1 METNKHVDLVAEA
14 EQIII
19 NCMEKPPDS
28 IHAYLAEP
36 IIWGYKSKFE
46 ENHKLKKLYS
56 KFRYD
61 FMLYIFMFAACI
73 ALAAIFTLGLLGRG

>member
-1 METNKHVDLVAEA
+1 METNNHVDLVAEA

-19 NCMEKPPDS
+19 TYMAKSPDS

-46 ENHKLKKLYS
+46 ENHKPKKLHV
-56 KFRYD
+56 KFRFD
-61 FMLYIFMFAACI
+61 FMLYVLMFAACI
-73 ALAAIFTLGLLGRG
+73 ALVVIFTFGLLGRG